1 MTNPQAE
8 QSAEEPHVDQT
19 DSYRAEANDP
29 VVPGTGEPE
38 VDRALES
45 LQGLESAPLSDHH
58 DRLARVHEELH
69 SVLSADQSASDN
81 SSDN

>member
-1 MTNPQAE
+1 MTNPRVE
-8 QSAEEPHVDQT
+8 QPEQPD
-19 DSYRAEANDP
+19 RP
-29 VVPGTGEPE
+29 GMGVPRTGEPE

-69 SVLSADQSASDN
+69 AALNADRSAPGA
-81 SSDN
+81 